1 MKSLASSA
9 ITKRPKLLPFGN
21 LARPL
26 PDYFE
31 SYSGQT
37 AQAASHIQKGAR
49 SGPAA
54 SKGVS
59 ECTVSFISLGTSSKI
74 ATSPAAPLRELNG
87 LGFSTVGQSW
97 LESFRKSA
105 CRSVDFARPTYRF
118 TRPRLPQVA

>member
-21 LARPL
+21 LVRPL

-31 SYSGQT
+31 SHSGQT
-37 AQAASHIQKGAR
+37 AQAASHIQKRAPWG
-49 SGPAA
+49 AA
-54 SKGVS
+54 SKGVC

-105 CRSVDFARPTYRF
+105 CRSVDFARPAYRF